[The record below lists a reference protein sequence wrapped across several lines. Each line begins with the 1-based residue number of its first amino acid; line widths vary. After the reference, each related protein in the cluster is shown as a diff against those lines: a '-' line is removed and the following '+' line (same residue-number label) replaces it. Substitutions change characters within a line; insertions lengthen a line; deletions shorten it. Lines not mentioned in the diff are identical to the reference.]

1 LVFWRDGNGGH
12 GCLLSIRRSYVINSI
27 DTIYGCQETQLPGKI
42 EFTEGQGLGQ
52 KQLDADGPAS
62 LSMERSV
69 LQRKVDGLPFLGL
82 HNIELSCAAESPAR
96 SEPQQPTLTRIRD
109 APKATTPTIC

>member
-1 LVFWRDGNGGH
+1 MGG
-12 GCLLSIRRSYVINSI
+12 LLSIWHSYVINSI
-27 DTIYGCQETQLPGKI
+27 DTICGCQETQLPGKI

-69 LQRKVDGLPFLGL
+69 LQRKLDDLSFLGL
-82 HNIELSCAAESPAR
+82 HNIEFSCPAASA
-96 SEPQQPTLTRIRD
+96 
-109 APKATTPTIC
+109 APYCLFGAAYAVPDGL

>member
-1 LVFWRDGNGGH
+1 MGG
-12 GCLLSIRRSYVINSI
+12 LLSIGHSYVINSI
-27 DTIYGCQETQLPGKI
+27 DTIYGCQETQLPGEI

-69 LQRKVDGLPFLGL
+69 
-82 HNIELSCAAESPAR
+82 SAAQTRRSPIPGA
-96 SEPQQPTLTRIRD
+96 S
-109 APKATTPTIC
+109 